1 MRGKALMLGAVLL
14 AMPACKRARPAVADW
29 VASTPAAS
37 AAAVSGQAGWLVAN
51 PGFQSFMAQQPMVE
65 QALDLFLQKAR
76 INPKDETGRIT
87 IHMLR
92 GMESLPKE
100 RMLARGFLIQLA
112 QFKDP
117 KALVGALAASF
128 PPEGTLRLEGRDCPL
143 FVILDI
149 ESGETKAHLR
159 AAVDPDHRIWIG
171 DIEALTAL
179 STEQEFGSRKQL
191 LAAASWVNPKATFQ
205 GFLEPEGLLASLR
218 QKLPETL
225 NKDLPQGIEA
235 LVWGV
240 TPGPTEKSPYL
251 LELALA
257 GKAEGIEQAVPWLQR
272 VGAAA
277 GSVQSGSLPP
287 PDILKEKERA
297 GLRMSLTADQLKSV
311 MEKLGQPYLSFGP
324 GHAPQNGQAPA
335 PARPGRL

>member
-1 MRGKALMLGAVLL
+1 MRGTAIMLGAALL
-14 AMPACKRARPAVADW
+14 VMPACKRARLPVADW

-37 AAAVSGQAGWLVAN
+37 SAAVSGQAGWLVAN
-51 PGFQSFMAQQPMVE
+51 PGFQGFMAQQPMVE
-65 QALDLFLQKAR
+65 QALDLFLQKAH
-76 INPKDETGRIT
+76 INPKDESGRIT

-92 GMESLPKE
+92 GTENLPKE
-100 RMLARGFLIQLA
+100 RMLSRGFLIQLD

-149 ESGETKAHLR
+149 DSAQAKAHLR
-159 AAVDPDHRIWIG
+159 AAVDPEGRIWIG

-179 STEQEFGSRKQL
+179 TTEGDFGTRAAL
-191 LAAASWVNPKATFQ
+191 LSAAGWVNPQATFQ

-218 QKLPETL
+218 QQLPETI
-225 NKDLPQGIEA
+225 NKDLPQGIEVLA
-235 LVWGV
+235 WGV
-240 TPGPTEKSPYL
+240 TPGPTDKSPYV
-251 LELALA
+251 LELAVA
-257 GKAEGIEQAVPWLQR
+257 GRPEGIEQAVAWLQR

-277 GSVQSGSLPP
+277 GSVQSGSTPP
-287 PDILKEKERA
+287 PDILKERTRA
-297 GLRMSLTADQLKSV
+297 GLRMTLTAEQLKSV

-324 GHAPQNGQAPA
+324 GRGKA
-335 PARPGRL
+335 